1 MSRPDVLIIGA
12 GASGAVAAKRL
23 AEGGFDVVCLEQGQ
37 RTDPGAY
44 RGAYPDWELTGLKQW
59 NWDPNVRQADAD
71 YPVEVSESDIDPLM
85 FNGVGGS
92 TVQFAA
98 QWPRLAPSDF
108 HVRSLDG
115 VADDWPLTYE
125 ELQPY
130 YERSD
135 VDFGVSGMGGDPAY
149 PPGAEP
155 PLPPLPVPDVANEI
169 ARAHN
174 RLGWHWWPGYNAIAS
189 RSYRGRRP
197 CVQRGTCAW
206 GCGEG
211 AKGSTDQTH
220 WPDAERLGVK
230 LATGA
235 RVYEITVNGRG
246 LATGAAYVDHEGV
259 HRHQEASVVMLA
271 ANGIGT
277 PRLLLLSSSAHFPDG
292 LANRSG
298 LVGKRLMMH
307 PFGTVI
313 GLFDRRWA
321 SWQGHWGQS
330 LQSMQFYETGP
341 SADFVR
347 GAKWGLQPTGGPLGV
362 AMGFGGDPVW
372 GEELQERVSKSL
384 GHSIMWGIIGED
396 LPDESNAVTLD
407 SELVDSDGVR
417 APRIHYRVS
426 GNSTRLLEFHAER
439 ASESL
444 IEAGAYETIVTPQ
457 VRGTGW
463 HLLGTARM
471 GDDPESSVVDRWG
484 RAHDVGNLFVIDGSL
499 FVTSGGVNP
508 TATISALALRATEH
522 LISRRKGQ
530 ATP

>member
-1 MSRPDVLIIGA
+1 MSAADVLIIGA
-12 GASGAVAAKRL
+12 GASGAVASRRL
-23 AEGGFDVVCLEQGQ
+23 AEAGFDVVCLEQGE
-37 RTDPGAY
+37 RSDPGAY
-44 RGAYPDWELTGLKQW
+44 RGAYDDWELTGLKQW
-59 NWDPNVRQADAD
+59 TWDPNIRRARAD

-108 HVRSLDG
+108 RVRTLDG

-135 VDFGVSGMGGDPAY
+135 VDFGVSGIGGDPAY

-155 PLPPLPVPDVANEI
+155 PLPPLPLPEVATDI

-174 RLGWHWWPGYNAIAS
+174 RLGWHWWPGTNAIAS
-189 RSYRGRRP
+189 RRYRGRRP

-220 WPDAERLGVK
+220 WPDAERFGARLV
-230 LATGA
+230 TGA
-235 RVYEITVNGRG
+235 RVRQITLDARG
-246 LATGAAYVDHEGV
+246 LATGAIYVDRDGHE
-259 HRHQEASVVMLA
+259 RHQPASVVLVA

-277 PRLLLLSSSAHFPDG
+277 PRLLLLSTSTGFPDG

-313 GLFDRRWA
+313 GLFDRHWP

-330 LQSMQFYETGP
+330 LQCMEFYETDP
-341 SADFVR
+341 RRDFVR
-347 GAKWGLQPTGGPLGV
+347 GAKWGLQPTGGPLG
-362 AMGFGGDPVW
+362 AALGFGGDPVW
-372 GEELQERVSKSL
+372 GTALHERVRTNL

-396 LPDESNAVTLD
+396 LPDDANRVTLD
-407 SELVDSDGVR
+407 GELADPDGVP
-417 APRIHYRVS
+417 APRIQYRVS
-426 GNSTRLLEFHAER
+426 ENSRRLLSFQAAR
-439 ASESL
+439 AAESL
-444 IEAGAYETIVTPQ
+444 SEAGAYETVVTPQ

-471 GDDPESSVVDRWG
+471 GDDPECSVVDRWC
-484 RAHDVGNLFVIDGSL
+484 RSHDVENLYVIDGSV

-508 TATISALALRATEH
+508 TATISALALRATER
-522 LISRRKGQ
+522 LIETRRQ
-530 ATP
+530 QRVP